1 MALEEDPEKRVISIT
16 CKIKSEKSMNP
27 FESVIQTAY
36 DIVKANGAEIVVE
49 TIQGAGSE
57 FII

>member
-1 MALEEDPEKRVISIT
+1 MLLLNIIDET
-16 CKIKSEKSMNP
+16 CKP
-27 FESVIQTAY
+27 VESVIQTAY
-36 DIVKANGAEIVVE
+36 DIVKANGGEIVVE